1 MIRTDVSPLLPSPP
15 PSPRSIRVYIHV
27 IRAINRGQ
35 SPLIKSNFDGYTFVT
50 VHSNAIKFQDRCR
63 EAGRRFLNLL
73 CRYLRGASN
82 RFLRREIILLGNISR
97 RDYRRIYA
105 VPAVP
110 SEKYIGTRVASTL
123 ASRLSFFLSFSPP
136 LIFKVSLR
144 RVKLS
149 K

>member
-1 MIRTDVSPLLPSPP
+1 MIRTDVSPLPPP

-82 RFLRREIILLGNISR
+82 RFLRREIILLGIREEITVEFMRFLRFLPRNI
-97 RDYRRIYA
+97 
-105 VPAVP
+105 
-110 SEKYIGTRVASTL
+110 
-123 ASRLSFFLSFSPP
+123 
-136 LIFKVSLR
+136 
-144 RVKLS
+144 
-149 K
+149 